1 MYVMVLFLVQYYGIK
16 EEQEYDVDF
25 NVEILS
31 SSEPPQKY
39 EYDDTISPGNSRIKQ
54 SGSKAMSV
62 NVYKVV
68 KFDGSIISRT
78 LLSHDTYSSLEEIIV
93 KNPLDN

>member
-1 MYVMVLFLVQYYGIK
+1 MVLFLVQYYGIK
-16 EEQEYDVDF
+16 EEKEYDVDF
-25 NVEILS
+25 DVEILS
-31 SSEPPQKY
+31 SSEPSQKY
-39 EYDDTISPGNSRIKQ
+39 EYDDTISIGNSKIKQ
-54 SGSKAMSV
+54 SGSKAMVV

-78 LLSHDTYSSLEEIIV
+78 LLSHDTYSSLEKIIV